1 MKRIIACI
9 AFLGLI
15 QHTIA
20 QETKRVLFLGNS
32 YTASNNL
39 PYLVSQMATNTG
51 DILIY
56 DSNTPGGHRLMNHAS
71 NTTSLNKINA
81 DNWDFVALQA
91 QSQETS
97 WSEAQ
102 MQNELYP
109 YATQLV
115 TAIRTNNACSQPLF
129 YMTWGRENGDAQN
142 CEFVPWVC
150 TYEGM
155 DDAIRNTYTFMA
167 EDNTSEVAPVGAL
180 WRYLRTHHPEVDLYS
195 GDGSHPSLAGSY
207 AAACAFYTMIYK
219 KDPTLMTWDSTLDT
233 SIANTIRIAAKTIV
247 FDVIND
253 WDFTANFDFTVI
265 DNQVT
270 FTNTYQANTVT
281 WNFDDGNTSSE
292 NNPIHTYNATGN
304 FEVTLSI
311 TACSRTHEVTKTV
324 TISSL
329 SVNDDILSPFKIY
342 PNPTKDIINI
352 EVGNTE
358 NYSVTLYSILGQ
370 KVKSFDKIINNR
382 ISLSEIERGTY
393 FLEISSRN
401 TSQIKKVIK
410 L

>member
-1 MKRIIACI
+1 MQRITILLA
-9 AFLGLI
+9 LI
-15 QHTIA
+15 GVFHISFA

-39 PYLVSQMATNTG
+39 PNLVSQMATNTG

-71 NTTSLNKINA
+71 NTTTLNKINA
-81 DNWDFVALQA
+81 DNWDFVTLQA

-102 MQNELYP
+102 MQTELYP
-109 YATQLV
+109 FATQLV
-115 TAIRTNNACSQPLF
+115 NAIHNNNACSQPLF

-167 EDNTSEVAPVGAL
+167 EENTSELAPVGAV
-180 WRYLRTHHPEVDLYS
+180 WRYLRTNHPEVDLYS

-219 KDPTLMTWDSTLDT
+219 KDPTLMTWNSSLSETT
-233 SIANTIRIAAKTIV
+233 ANTIKLATKLIV

-253 WDFTANFDFTVI
+253 WDFTSNFDFTV
-265 DNQVT
+265 DNNQVT
-270 FTNTYQANTVT
+270 FTNTYLADTVT

-292 NNPIHTYNATGN
+292 NNPVHTYNATGD
-304 FEVTLSI
+304 FEVTLTI
-311 TACSRTHEVTKTV
+311 TACGRTHTLTKTV
-324 TISSL
+324 NVSNLSINDKDL
-329 SVNDDILSPFKIY
+329 SVIKIY
-342 PNPTKDIINI
+342 PNPTQDIINI
-352 EVGNTE
+352 EAINTE
-358 NYSVTLYSILGQ
+358 NYSATLYSILGQ
-370 KVKSFDKIINNR
+370 KIKSFDRIINNR
-382 ISLSEIERGTY
+382 ISLLEIEQGTY
-393 FLEISSRN
+393 FLEIVSDN
-401 TSQIKKVIK
+401 TKEIKKIIK
-410 L
+410 Q

>member
-1 MKRIIACI
+1 MQRITIFIA
-9 AFLGLI
+9 LI
-15 QHTIA
+15 GILHISFA
-20 QETKRVLFLGNS
+20 QDTKRVLFLGNS

-39 PYLVSQMATNTG
+39 PNLVSQMATNTG

-56 DSNTPGGHRLMNHAS
+56 DSNTPGGYRFMNHAS
-71 NTTSLNKINA
+71 NTTTLNKINA
-81 DNWDFVALQA
+81 DNWDFVTLQA

-102 MQNELYP
+102 MQTELYP

-115 TAIRTNNACSQPLF
+115 TAIRANNACSQPLF

-155 DDAIRNTYTFMA
+155 DDAIKNTYTFMA
-167 EDNTSEVAPVGAL
+167 EDNTSEVAPVGAV
-180 WRYLRTHHPEVDLYS
+180 WRYLRTNHPEVDLYS

-219 KDPTLMTWDSTLDT
+219 KDPTLITWNSTLNET
-233 SIANTIRIAAKTIV
+233 TANTIKLAAKAIV

-253 WDFTANFDFTVI
+253 WDFTANFDFTVN

-270 FTNTYQANTVT
+270 FTNTYPADMVS
-281 WNFDDGNTSSE
+281 WNFDDGNTSTQ
-292 NNPIHTYNATGN
+292 NNPVHTYNVTGD
-304 FEVTLSI
+304 FEVTLTI
-311 TACSRTHEVTKTV
+311 NACGRTHVVTKIV
-324 TISSL
+324 NVSNL
-329 SVNDDILSPFKIY
+329 SVTDNALSDIKVY
-342 PNPTKDIINI
+342 PNPTQDILNI
-352 EVGNTE
+352 EALNTE
-358 NYSVTLYSILGQ
+358 NYSATLYSILGQ
-370 KVKSFDKIINNR
+370 KVKSFNRIIDNK
-382 ISLSEIERGTY
+382 ISLSGIKNGTY
-393 FLEISSRN
+393 FLEISSGN
-401 TSQIKKVIK
+401 SSQIKKVIK